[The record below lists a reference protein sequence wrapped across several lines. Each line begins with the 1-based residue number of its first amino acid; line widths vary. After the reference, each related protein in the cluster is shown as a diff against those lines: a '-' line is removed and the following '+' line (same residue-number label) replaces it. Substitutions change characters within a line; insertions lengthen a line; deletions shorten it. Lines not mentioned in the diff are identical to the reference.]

1 MSILN
6 DMNEWS
12 GGGRKKRYSETGLSS
27 SGSIL
32 NEMNTQIFDKHQQFL
47 EEQKRKEEQARQQL
61 ASLSYQTPKTTVK
74 PAQPETFS
82 QKHPILATI
91 ADHATRALFNGDGNF
106 GPMKEI
112 YEGMKNPK
120 PETGL
125 SSSGSILNEMNT
137 QIFDKHQQFLEEQKR
152 KEEQARQ
159 QLASL
164 SYQTPKT
171 TVKPAQPETFSQ
183 KHPIL
188 ATIADHAT
196 RALFNGDGNF
206 GPMKEIYE
214 GMKNPKPE
222 NQNFLNKVGTSLRA
236 GTGDTVKSLGNAANY
251 LGFEN
256 AGKALKEVGEDV
268 TKGFDTKYDKE
279 FSASSLLD
287 PDWYATS
294 VSRSVPTTAG
304 LLVAGLAGGELAGA
318 AAGLTKLGSFG
329 QTVVKGVSGAL
340 LGRSTE
346 SAMEAG
352 ETLEQALE
360 RGMSKEE
367 AKKVAN
373 STFAKNMA
381 LATTDAAQLI
391 DLFSGGKIS
400 SKTLGKLTSNVGP
413 KTNAAFKIGANAAI
427 EGGEEVYQEW
437 AQRSSL
443 GDPFKMD
450 SQTWEAFTIGAL
462 MGGTM
467 GLTTAAKESYDGLKT
482 KAVDNMPDDLRKEYD
497 KVHEQSIKSGMDPI
511 DARDKALDVLS
522 QTPKG
527 NEYVRK
533 IFADSTRDIDQ
544 VFMKHA
550 KSFTMNLDTET
561 ADMKRA
567 ELQSALQQA
576 QAANDLVAVKG
587 IEDSIVRFNVWRG
600 LAESGVQ
607 QPPVSSQTQ
616 TMGLVTNENP
626 TLNNE
631 PVTKTI
637 QPQQEFD
644 LTGQT
649 DINTEHIPP
658 ISETGFTFMDKPSK
672 EKVYREIDMD
682 NGEKLY
688 VTVNDPENVRFMVT
702 SPNKE
707 GSYHTEIKLEDGRTV
722 PINGGWSSG
731 PRVVK
736 YYTGLDLETKPDGS
750 YRVKGYK
757 NPNNLEAQP
766 SAMQQQVKKED
777 TLLEGKT
784 DSAFT
789 PDNQEISFRYAIK
802 DADSL
807 ITSNDINI
815 KENPDYP
822 QELQPRDRTREGM
835 VQQINE
841 IAGKLNPKLL
851 GTSPNVSSGAPII
864 GPDNVVE
871 SGNGR
876 TIALKKVYEGIPEK
890 AAEYKRYLTENAKEF
905 GLSAADIE
913 NMSKPVLVRVRETE
927 VNRSDFAKKANA
939 PETAALSATEQAII
953 DADKISQ
960 GLMNLFT
967 PDNNGNINTAGNRS
981 FITEFMNQTMSTPE
995 RTRYMTE
1002 DGALNADGLRRVQ
1015 NAVFARAYGDASA
1028 IEKLAEA
1035 TETNVQNTIKGMLA
1049 AAPRMAYIKQG
1060 IEDGTFF
1067 PVDIS
1072 SDLTAAMN
1080 KLSELR
1086 YEGRKVDAYLDQ
1098 LSMLEEELTP
1108 EGKDLLL
1115 FFDQAKSIKA
1125 VKEFLLTYAHAVE
1138 STGSPNQLGL
1148 FSQQPLTKADMLTA
1162 TFRRISK
1169 NDETLQTTLFE
1180 DERESRDRNR
1190 AKDAQT
1196 RTQDRQNGTGKTAE
1210 KESQNLAEKKKE
1222 ITPDNKFIEEAI
1234 DSIEN
1239 LIVRQK
1245 ETGKDISTNEKAL
1258 QDLKSGKYSGK
1269 AVIVARDMDTLN
1281 GKIRVFETFGKN
1293 ENAFYAEFADDY
1305 TNEEKQYVR
1314 KLLADVAKGAGKYVK
1329 DIRISIRKTG
1339 MNQYSASGNRIDM
1352 KYKSNSM
1359 DGEEFKRTLY
1369 HEIGHRFE
1377 SKESKAKATAWEK
1390 YKRIAAKYK
1399 PKYNKKEGFI
1409 NRDLPKPMQK
1419 DKYASSW
1426 TYVFD
1431 YKNSD
1436 NYVNTNDA
1444 FYKEL
1449 WPEASAVY
1457 FEAVEG
1463 NREHFDLMK
1472 QAMPDLADY
1481 METYYGKLPSKQTE
1495 KTEENRDQL
1504 VLQRVNQ
1511 EPFVVKRGEYYRV
1524 YAGKKNGEKQYHIA
1538 KVIGLSQTNRTV
1550 RMIRDDSARHNGV
1563 EYDIEFIYPLT
1574 EEDQKVLSDKNKP
1587 KDAVTLSSV
1596 VDKANKKNA
1605 PEGGFS
1611 AADKVWNPEELG
1623 KLRKDTLLKIRNL
1636 DVTAQEIKDAFTVF
1650 VQNKEQTIKA
1660 IFDAMKANPKNKG
1673 KRTTTFEKAAA
1684 KSYENLLIELATVV
1698 DIGYQLPGYYIGAGS
1713 ESMQNALVKGLQQN
1727 IDALTEER
1735 LQTHIEK
1742 EKATKEKTKQA
1753 IENPQ
1758 TLSDFREK
1766 LRHKG
1771 ELTPEEQVKYEELLA
1786 LQQKEAQKEKDKK
1799 QSAVSSTVMESE
1811 RFTIREG
1818 KHTKTD
1824 EKLWIVNLKD
1834 RVDSNEFKSIKAEM
1848 KKLGGYWSN
1857 YKPNNGFIFK
1867 EDPTELLGAAP
1878 VAEEKHQEISE
1889 RKEQAKASKTAEKLR
1904 EVADNM
1910 QKDIDAKRAERKTNT
1925 ARRAAMAASAEA
1937 DADAMTAQQKI
1948 LRNIADAIESEKAV
1962 YLDGVTARTHI
1973 ETLDHYLI
1981 RAKQNYRN
1989 VNNISYEKDSK
2000 RPVGLEDIAIFP
2012 YPKAEF
2018 HKERLIKLLDITK
2031 DTPGLKKDSRFL
2043 LNRIASKKS
2052 DYVDVTLHLDR
2063 LDNILRKAVKMG
2075 GDAKLWAENIKDSLK
2090 HYKRLQTMGITT
2102 EAQFRSALREY
2113 LTYRE
2118 GTGVSKEELKK
2129 RELKRRES
2137 ELARTKIDGFFPT
2150 PTPIVKDMVERAD
2163 IQTGDK
2169 VLEPS
2174 AGKGNIADIIRE
2186 HHPDNALDVV
2196 EYNNSLASF
2205 LEEKGHNVVGSD
2217 FLEHKGKYDKII
2229 MNPPFEK
2236 GQDIDHVRHAYELL
2250 KPGGK
2255 IVAIMS
2261 EGPFYRSDKKATA
2274 FREWMEKVGGISE
2287 EMDGAFKQAE
2297 RQTGVKTRLVEIEKP
2312 AISKTE
2318 KQTKKEKQ
2326 AVETFYETKSNTEM
2340 KTPKIKQD
2348 GVSRTPD
2355 DLLSDFVDFQT
2366 MADALKNQTS
2376 DEGKTVTRIQII
2388 NHIKDAFGVSVGTG
2402 KYRQR
2407 ARAIHKV
2414 APGVIRSKNFA
2425 DFVALTHELGHRLDK
2440 VYDFSGYKTLEK
2452 DLYNLAGNLQLPKS
2466 ANNALRRSE
2475 GVAEFMRLYVYDQ
2488 GLAKQLAPTFF
2499 EHFQETMK
2507 ANDMLP
2513 AVNDLIS
2520 LLQDWVTQSSSARV
2534 RGTLRSLRREKQRIT
2549 KEEWYTRLYDELHP
2563 LQKAVERMT
2572 NGAKLAPEKDPF
2584 KLAWVSRGVSGKIRA
2599 FLEHGVVD
2607 ENGKKVGKS
2616 LAEIFNSVDNLNAF
2630 EEYVT
2635 SLRALEL
2642 HKQGKL
2648 KTPINIPDAMR
2659 VIEDGKNK
2667 YHQAATDLY
2676 AYKDAVL
2683 DELVKSG
2690 MMTEEDITTMR
2701 EQNPFHVPFYRVFDD
2716 VNKSGGRGNGKNFA
2730 NLQQAIKKMKD
2741 TGSSRD
2747 IINPLESVVKDTF
2760 LFLSLAERNNV
2771 ARSLADLTK
2780 YDDSGQWLEKIEM
2793 PNTPV
2798 RFSLEDVEKQLE
2810 KAGVDL
2816 NEADLGAML
2825 MVFRAN
2831 NRPNSKEQV
2840 VTVWRDGKQE
2850 LYQVKDPDLYQALL
2864 ALDPEPFNWIVKYLS
2879 IPNNTLR
2886 TGITLSPAFTIK
2898 SALRALPA
2906 MMIQTKSYQ
2915 RMEFIKDLPQN
2926 LWRGLFASLKKD
2938 ELYTEWISSG
2948 AAQSTLLS
2956 IERNYL
2962 QEQQQRLL
2970 ETRTMKEQLRA
2981 DAKYGFMPTAFRGMR
2996 AFAEAFDEMVRIAEY
3011 TQAKKKTGS
3020 RLEAALRSRDVDID
3034 FSRFGAKGVR
3044 QFNRISLFFNV
3055 ALQGPEKIYRT
3066 FKENP
3071 KQTMMRGFMFL
3082 TLPTLAL
3089 LAMNWDNE
3097 DYWELPQYERDMFWL
3112 FPTGNGKFFRVPIP
3126 FEWGILFKTMPER
3139 AFIWMKQKDPEVKE
3153 FLDRIWEYTVPSVM
3167 PTFIMPFI
3175 EWMTE
3180 KRLGLWYDIIPA
3192 REKSLPPEMQYG
3204 PGTSEVSKGIG
3215 KLFEVSPRKIDN
3227 LIRGTTGQLGDIALQ
3242 TIDDITEIVGIRPE
3256 SPADKKGV
3264 WGKTFTTSPFEKS
3277 SYHTEKFYKK
3287 LNKLEMEHKRGG
3299 VKGEP
3304 SKELQTLRK
3313 ASKLMSDMR
3322 RLREETLKSKD
3333 YTAEQKADAVKKLNT
3348 AATDLARVAMG
3359 KDPIEEENLRVV
3371 INALR

>member
-12 GGGRKKRYSETGLSS
+12 GGGRKKKYSETGLSS
-27 SGSIL
+27 SSIL

-74 PAQPETFS
+74 PAQPEIFS

-91 ADHATRALFNGDGNF
+91 ADHAA
-106 GPMKEI
+106 
-112 YEGMKNPK
+112 
-120 PETGL
+120 
-125 SSSGSILNEMNT
+125 
-137 QIFDKHQQFLEEQKR
+137 
-152 KEEQARQ
+152 
-159 QLASL
+159 
-164 SYQTPKT
+164 
-171 TVKPAQPETFSQ
+171 
-183 KHPIL
+183 
-188 ATIADHAT
+188 

-777 TLLEGKT
+777 TSLEGKT

-1002 DGALNADGLRRVQ
+1002 DGVLNADGLRRVQ

-1086 YEGRKVDAYLDQ
+1086 YEGRKVDAYLNQ

-1108 EGKDLLL
+1108 EGKELLR
-1115 FFDQAKSIKA
+1115 FFDQARSIKA
-1125 VKEFLLTYAHAVE
+1125 VKEMLLTYAHAVE
-1138 STGSPNQLGL
+1138 SVGNPNQLGL
-1148 FSQQPLTKADMLTA
+1148 FGEQPPTKADMLTA
-1162 TFRRISK
+1162 TFRRIEK
-1169 NDETLQTTLFE
+1169 NDKTLQATLFA
-1180 DERESRDRNR
+1180 DERASSDGDR
-1190 AKDAQT
+1190 ATDAQS
-1196 RTQDRQNGTGKTAE
+1196 RKQ
-1210 KESQNLAEKKKE
+1210 
-1222 ITPDNKFIEEAI
+1222 
-1234 DSIEN
+1234 
-1239 LIVRQK
+1239 VRQ
-1245 ETGKDISTNEKAL
+1245 ENTGE
-1258 QDLKSGKYSGK
+1258 
-1269 AVIVARDMDTLN
+1269 
-1281 GKIRVFETFGKN
+1281 
-1293 ENAFYAEFADDY
+1293 
-1305 TNEEKQYVR
+1305 
-1314 KLLADVAKGAGKYVK
+1314 
-1329 DIRISIRKTG
+1329 
-1339 MNQYSASGNRIDM
+1339 
-1352 KYKSNSM
+1352 
-1359 DGEEFKRTLY
+1359 
-1369 HEIGHRFE
+1369 
-1377 SKESKAKATAWEK
+1377 
-1390 YKRIAAKYK
+1390 
-1399 PKYNKKEGFI
+1399 
-1409 NRDLPKPMQK
+1409 
-1419 DKYASSW
+1419 
-1426 TYVFD
+1426 
-1431 YKNSD
+1431 
-1436 NYVNTNDA
+1436 
-1444 FYKEL
+1444 
-1449 WPEASAVY
+1449 
-1457 FEAVEG
+1457 
-1463 NREHFDLMK
+1463 
-1472 QAMPDLADY
+1472 
-1481 METYYGKLPSKQTE
+1481 
-1495 KTEENRDQL
+1495 
-1504 VLQRVNQ
+1504 
-1511 EPFVVKRGEYYRV
+1511 
-1524 YAGKKNGEKQYHIA
+1524 
-1538 KVIGLSQTNRTV
+1538 
-1550 RMIRDDSARHNGV
+1550 
-1563 EYDIEFIYPLT
+1563 
-1574 EEDQKVLSDKNKP
+1574 
-1587 KDAVTLSSV
+1587 
-1596 VDKANKKNA
+1596 
-1605 PEGGFS
+1605 
-1611 AADKVWNPEELG
+1611 
-1623 KLRKDTLLKIRNL
+1623 
-1636 DVTAQEIKDAFTVF
+1636 
-1650 VQNKEQTIKA
+1650 
-1660 IFDAMKANPKNKG
+1660 
-1673 KRTTTFEKAAA
+1673 
-1684 KSYENLLIELATVV
+1684 
-1698 DIGYQLPGYYIGAGS
+1698 
-1713 ESMQNALVKGLQQN
+1713 
-1727 IDALTEER
+1727 
-1735 LQTHIEK
+1735 
-1742 EKATKEKTKQA
+1742 
-1753 IENPQ
+1753 
-1758 TLSDFREK
+1758 
-1766 LRHKG
+1766 
-1771 ELTPEEQVKYEELLA
+1771 
-1786 LQQKEAQKEKDKK
+1786 
-1799 QSAVSSTVMESE
+1799 
-1811 RFTIREG
+1811 
-1818 KHTKTD
+1818 
-1824 EKLWIVNLKD
+1824 
-1834 RVDSNEFKSIKAEM
+1834 
-1848 KKLGGYWSN
+1848 
-1857 YKPNNGFIFK
+1857 
-1867 EDPTELLGAAP
+1867 
-1878 VAEEKHQEISE
+1878 
-1889 RKEQAKASKTAEKLR
+1889 
-1904 EVADNM
+1904 
-1910 QKDIDAKRAERKTNT
+1910 
-1925 ARRAAMAASAEA
+1925 
-1937 DADAMTAQQKI
+1937 
-1948 LRNIADAIESEKAV
+1948 
-1962 YLDGVTARTHI
+1962 
-1973 ETLDHYLI
+1973 
-1981 RAKQNYRN
+1981 
-1989 VNNISYEKDSK
+1989 
-2000 RPVGLEDIAIFP
+2000 
-2012 YPKAEF
+2012 
-2018 HKERLIKLLDITK
+2018 
-2031 DTPGLKKDSRFL
+2031 
-2043 LNRIASKKS
+2043 
-2052 DYVDVTLHLDR
+2052 
-2063 LDNILRKAVKMG
+2063 
-2075 GDAKLWAENIKDSLK
+2075 
-2090 HYKRLQTMGITT
+2090 

-2137 ELARTKIDGFFPT
+2137 ELARTKVDGFFPT
-2150 PTPIVKDMVERAD
+2150 PTPIVKDMMERAN

-2174 AGKGNIADIIRE
+2174 AGKGNIADIVRE
-2186 HHPDNALDVV
+2186 QHPDNALDVV

-2261 EGPFYRSDKKATA
+2261 EGPFYRSDKKAKS
-2274 FREWMEKVGGISE
+2274 FREWMEEVGGISE

-2340 KTPKIKQD
+2340 KTSKIKQD

-2355 DLLSDFVDFQT
+2355 DLLSDFVDFQP

-2499 EHFQETMK
+2499 AHFQETMK

-2840 VTVWRDGKQE
+2840 ITVWRDGKQE

-2915 RMEFIKDLPQN
+2915 GMEFIKDLPQN

-3112 FPTGNGKFFRVPIP
+3112 FPTGNGKFFRIPIP

-3256 SPADKKGV
+3256 SSADKKGV

-3287 LNKLEMEHKRGG
+3287 LNKLEIEHKREG

-3304 SKELQTLRK
+3304 NEELQTFRK

-3359 KDPIEEENLRVV
+3359 KDPLEEENLRVV